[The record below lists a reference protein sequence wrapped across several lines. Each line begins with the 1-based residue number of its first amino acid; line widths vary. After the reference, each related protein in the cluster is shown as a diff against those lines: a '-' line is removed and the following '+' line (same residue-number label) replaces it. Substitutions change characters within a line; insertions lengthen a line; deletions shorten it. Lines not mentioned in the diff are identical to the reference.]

1 MYKIK
6 HKISVQKCRYY
17 SYNIFVLVSTY
28 MYVLHINKA
37 RATMR

>member
-6 HKISVQKCRYY
+6 HKMRVQKCRYY

-28 MYVLHINKA
+28 MYLLYINKA
-37 RATMR
+37 RATIE